1 MLIMGLPWWS
11 SSYSRSGCGEEDDVE
26 GKKIG
31 SAAWKILEVLVV
43 NFIYIYINLVFL
55 FKFSI

>member
-43 NFIYIYINLVFL
+43 NFIYIYIL
-55 FKFSI
+55 I